1 MGEVSN
7 PGAYEMKSTATLFS
21 SLYYFNGP
29 KLSGSLRDIHLIR
42 EGKKVASIDF
52 YDFLIRGKKKND
64 VDLMDGDVVF
74 IPLRNKTV
82 SVEGEVNRPSIF
94 ELKEDE
100 NYSDLMNFF
109 GGYLSTTYLKRA
121 KINRIN
127 PIKERMKTGKDRI
140 LLDIDLY
147 SLKNKKDEFSVLD
160 GDFFTFFKIFD
171 FVENSVKINGPVKRP
186 GNYSLEKSLTI
197 LDLIEKADGL
207 SSSDIYWDRADI
219 FRKLPNNKES
229 LLSFN
234 LDSILLGVE
243 DHNIELQAGD
253 QLNIY
258 KNSDMISSN
267 DVRIIG
273 YVKNPGVKKYR
284 EKMTVADLI
293 FEGGDFRINTD
304 LVIHF

>member
-1 MGEVSN
+1 
-7 PGAYEMKSTATLFS
+7 
-21 SLYYFNGP
+21 
-29 KLSGSLRDIHLIR
+29 
-42 EGKKVASIDF
+42 
-52 YDFLIRGKKKND
+52 
-64 VDLMDGDVVF
+64 MDGDVVF

-284 EKMTVADLI
+284 EKK
-293 FEGGDFRINTD
+293 
-304 LVIHF
+304 